1 MTKKIELN
9 GKEYELQMH
18 VKDLKELGLVPND
31 TQGNIQTVSDIM
43 SGLMT
48 GDALT
53 LIDVLAKLLK
63 GKLKRSEVEDY
74 VSEDEN
80 IDQLFENVESF
91 FETSPLTKKMA
102 QMIARPAREALENL

>member
-1 MTKKIELN
+1 MTKIKLN

-31 TQGNIQTVSDIM
+31 TQGNIQTMSDIM

-80 IDQLFENVESF
+80 IDQLFETVESF